1 MYQSKV
7 NRRSAQLISKGYQL
21 GSQKDKEA
29 QKESQ
34 IKILDCIG
42 ITSDHCLTLAGEPVI
57 AIWQISLVRV
67 ELSLFFGVSFP
78 AVFFPVIILFVALL
92 RKSSFILQL
101 SQYFCWRCL
110 FCPVFLNFFSS
121 SRTDFSC
128 NFNSF

>member
-42 ITSDHCLTLAGEPVI
+42 ITSDHCLPLAGEPVI
-57 AIWQISLVRV
+57 AI
-67 ELSLFFGVSFP
+67 
-78 AVFFPVIILFVALL
+78 
-92 RKSSFILQL
+92 
-101 SQYFCWRCL
+101 
-110 FCPVFLNFFSS
+110 
-121 SRTDFSC
+121 
-128 NFNSF
+128 